1 MSTSQSPSL
10 TVLESLCF
18 EQVSFWVGV
27 VARNGGK
34 SGRLV
39 NGAPFTRLPA
49 GDLVANLTERLPLVS
64 LTVRQVRRA
73 LNRLVEL
80 GLVVR
85 EQFWQWRGCSDYWYS
100 LPEVVAGG
108 CTQSSESV
116 PPVPVSV
123 TPPSTSVT
131 PPLPTGSH
139 PCDQNGHPFLK
150 PLSSPPSEQ
159 TRQTD
164 EDSDPKPQ
172 PATHKAL
179 TREGDPVPP
188 QVPVQ
193 TVTDPL
199 PQSPTAPSLH
209 GHTVPSGV
217 PQAPVPGPFQSI
229 QQRILALASRFDP
242 ASLTPVSPS
251 AVVLNGKVHR
261 VNDGACA
268 PLR

>member
-27 VARNGGK
+27 VTRNGGK

-49 GDLVANLTERLPLVS
+49 GDLVDNLTERLPLVS

-100 LPEVVAGG
+100 LPDVVAGG

-123 TPPSTSVT
+123 TPPSPSVT
-131 PPLPTGSH
+131 PPLPAGSH

-164 EDSDPKPQ
+164 EDSEPNPQ
-172 PATHKAL
+172 PATSSRGTDRLPL
-179 TREGDPVPP
+179 TPAATPL
-188 QVPVQ
+188 QLPVQ

-199 PQSPTAPSLH
+199 PPVPTAPSLH

-217 PQAPVPGPFQSI
+217 ASRGTVWE
-229 QQRILALASRFDP
+229 RVRALAARFDP
-242 ASLTPVSPS
+242 AAVSSVSPS
-251 AVVLNGKVHR
+251 AVVLNGRVHR

>member
-1 MSTSQSPSL
+1 MSASQTPSL
-10 TVLESLCF
+10 SVLESLCF

-27 VARNGGK
+27 VERNRGA
-34 SGRLV
+34 SGALV

-49 GDLVANLTERLPLVS
+49 GELVANLTERLPFLS

-100 LPEVVAGG
+100 LPGAVAGG
-108 CTQSSESV
+108 CTQVSESV

-123 TPPSTSVT
+123 TPPSPSVT

-150 PLSSPPSEQ
+150 PLSSALSEK

-164 EDSDPKPQ
+164 EDSEPQ

-179 TREGDPVPP
+179 TQGGDPVHP

-193 TVTDPL
+193 SDTDRL

-217 PQAPVPGPFQSI
+217 PLAPVPGPFQSI
-229 QQRILALASRFDP
+229 QQRILALAACFDP
-242 ASLTPVSPS
+242 ASVTPVSPS
-251 AVVLNGKVHR
+251 VVLVGNKVHR

>member
-1 MSTSQSPSL
+1 VSASQTPSL
-10 TVLESLCF
+10 SVLESLCF
-18 EQVSFWVGV
+18 EQVTFWVGV

-49 GDLVANLTERLPLVS
+49 GDLVDNLTERLPLVS

-100 LPEVVAGG
+100 LPAGSVG
-108 CTQSSESV
+108 GSTQGAE
-116 PPVPVSV
+116 SV
-123 TPPSTSVT
+123 TPSANPVSTGLTETVT

-150 PLSSPPSEQ
+150 PLSSSLSEQ

-164 EDSDPKPQ
+164 EDTEPKPQ
-172 PATHKAL
+172 PSTQKAL

-193 TVTDPL
+193 TVTDRL
-199 PQSPTAPSLH
+199 PQPPTANPPQTRT
-209 GHTVPSGV
+209 GPSG
-217 PQAPVPGPFQSI
+217 ALIGLREYAN
-229 QQRILALASRFDP
+229 QRIRALTAAFDP
-242 ASLTPVSPS
+242 ASVVPVSPS
-251 AVVLNGKVHR
+251 VVLIGNKVHR
-261 VNDGACA
+261 INDGACA
-268 PLR
+268 PIR